1 MKPITEK
8 SRQRRRLLLALPVL
22 VLPFISA
29 LFWALGGGRGTS
41 AQAMTADSPG
51 LNLKLPDAHFDGR
64 ETWDKFNLYEMARQ
78 DSARSLAARQNDP
91 YYELLPQKTGEPPS
105 SGDENG
111 LVSSFPSKSE
121 PALADPNEAR
131 VHKKLDELYRE
142 LERGSNSH
150 TKPSRMPEVENVKGN
165 EDPFSS
171 DVDRLEKM
179 MAFMHENPEPD
190 PEMQQIESVLD
201 KILQIQHPQYN
212 ASSTESQTMQKT
224 QSSLAV
230 APESPGLVVSL
241 LEPHNPVLRSLLDT
255 AFSAS
260 PFHLNTFWDIEDETY
275 FEENRANAIEA
286 VIHETQRLVDGAIVS
301 LRLLQ
306 GVQVAGHRLPPGQLL
321 YGTCSIE
328 GERLSISIRSLRA
341 GSSILPVALVVF
353 DLDGIEGIHV
363 PGAITRDAAKQASGN
378 ALQNVQM
385 MSLDPTLSAQA
396 AAVGVEAAKG
406 LFGRK
411 AQQISVTVKAGHRVL
426 LRDKNDNRTSP

>member
-8 SRQRRRLLLALPVL
+8 FRQRRRFLLVLPVL
-22 VLPFISA
+22 VLPFVSA

-41 AQAMTADSPG
+41 AQAMNAESPG

-91 YYELLPQKTGEPPS
+91 YYELLPQKTGEPTS
-105 SGDENG
+105 TRDQNG
-111 LVSSFPSKSE
+111 LVSDFPSKSE
-121 PALADPNEAR
+121 PAPVDPNEAR

-142 LERGSNSH
+142 LERGSNSRV
-150 TKPSRMPEVENVKGN
+150 KPSRTPEAEKAKAH

-201 KILQIQHPQYN
+201 KILQIQNPEYN
-212 ASSTESQTMQKT
+212 ANSTDSRTTQES

-230 APESPGLVVSL
+230 SPESPGLVVSL
-241 LEPHNPVLRSLLDT
+241 LELHSPVLAPRVDT
-255 AFSAS
+255 TFSAS
-260 PFHLNTFWDIEDETY
+260 PYHINAFWEIEDETT
-275 FEENRANAIEA
+275 FQENAANAIEA
-286 VIHETQRLVDGAIVS
+286 VIYETQRLVEGAIVS

-306 GVQVAGHRLPPGQLL
+306 GIQVAGYRLPPGQLL
-321 YGTCSIE
+321 YGTCAIA
-328 GERLSISIRSLRA
+328 GERLSISIKSLRA
-341 GSSILPVALVVF
+341 GSLILPVALVVY

-411 AQQISVTVKAGHRVL
+411 AQLISVTVKAGHRIL
-426 LRDKNDNRTSP
+426 LRDKNDNHILP